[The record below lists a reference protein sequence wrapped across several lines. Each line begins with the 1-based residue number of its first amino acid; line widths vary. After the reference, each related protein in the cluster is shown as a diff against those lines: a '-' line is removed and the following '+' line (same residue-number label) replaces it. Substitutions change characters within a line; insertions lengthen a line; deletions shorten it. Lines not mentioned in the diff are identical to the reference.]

1 MDLALDSSISFVA
14 RALFS
19 SKLLRQKY
27 IFREQGAPPDGFV
40 RAASEGANTICQ
52 TVSNHRGVR
61 MLWTE
66 EAVET
71 LKRLA
76 LEGMSAS
83 VIAAALGAESRNA
96 VIGKANRIGIQLNGG
111 RASASGAP
119 RPVTKAAGKPAPAA
133 PHSPSGRAW
142 AFAEAEVGPMRR
154 VPFKDI
160 RAFACRWPVGD
171 PRSGD
176 FAYCG
181 LAPAEGRPYCAGHCR
196 MAYRPPSARATRNP
210 HERRW
215 SSPVANA
222 WRPTSARP

>member
-83 VIAAALGAESRNA
+83 VIAAALGAESRNT
-96 VIGKANRIGIQLNGG
+96 VIGKANRIGIKLNGR
-111 RASASGAP
+111 RAPASGQPGAAAHRMPSAAVCLPVPAP
-119 RPVTKAAGKPAPAA
+119 ARKPAP
-133 PHSPSGRAW
+133 
-142 AFAEAEVGPMRR
+142 
-154 VPFKDI
+154 D
-160 RAFACRWPVGD
+160 
-171 PRSGD
+171 
-176 FAYCG
+176 
-181 LAPAEGRPYCAGHCR
+181 RPLE
-196 MAYRPPSARATRNP
+196 T
-210 HERRW
+210 E
-215 SSPVANA
+215 
-222 WRPTSARP
+222 